1 VDIVTSIYQKER
13 WLMTVNDM
21 YLDQIQDEQDKH
33 ILKRQQFAE
42 YNTPKRAKTTY
53 DFYGDEVTSDEEVWM
68 TDDGLVVM
76 HNLVE
81 YCNDKF
87 DKRVVDT
94 DMAIDTIEDNG
105 GYAYDINR

>member
-1 VDIVTSIYQKER
+1 
-13 WLMTVNDM
+13 MTVNDM

-68 TDDGLVVM
+68 TDDGLVPM
-76 HNLVE
+76 SQLVA
-81 YCNDKF
+81 YCKDKY
-87 DKRVVDT
+87 DPRICDV
-94 DMAIDTIEDNG
+94 DMAIETVEEMG
-105 GYAYDINR
+105 GYFYE